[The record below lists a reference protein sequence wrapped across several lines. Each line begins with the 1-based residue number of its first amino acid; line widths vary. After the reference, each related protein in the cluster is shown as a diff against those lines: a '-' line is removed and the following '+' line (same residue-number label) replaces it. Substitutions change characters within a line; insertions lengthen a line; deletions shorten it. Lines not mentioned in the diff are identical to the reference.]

1 MVGRDGL
8 AVPLPQR
15 EPEHAMTPLL
25 EVEGLEVVYGHAIRA
40 IQGVSFAVGA
50 GQIVGLVGLNGAGK
64 TTTIRAI
71 SGFLPTENVRITD
84 GRMRFNGSSI
94 RGLRP
99 YEAAKLGIAV
109 VPERDKVFDTLTVRE
124 NLEIARV
131 GAVSRG
137 EGEGRCDRYHTVDD
151 IFDLFKPLAQ
161 RANLDAIFLSGG
173 ERQVLAIGAC
183 LLSSP
188 RLLIVDEA
196 SLGLAPIMRRQ
207 VLDTLAELNSGLG
220 LTVLIVDQDV
230 GGVLSIADHGYIL
243 ENGRVVF
250 AGTREQ
256 LLQHGDVKEF
266 YLGQKEE
273 RERGYRD
280 VKQYRRIRRWH

>member
-1 MVGRDGL
+1 
-8 AVPLPQR
+8 
-15 EPEHAMTPLL
+15 MTPLL

-40 IQGVSFAVGA
+40 IQGVSFTVGA

-99 YEAAKLGIAV
+99 YEASKLGIAV
-109 VPERDKVFDTLTVRE
+109 VPERDKVFDTLTVRD

-131 GAVSRG
+131 GAASRDA
-137 EGEGRCDRYHTVDD
+137 GEGRCDRYRSVDD
-151 IFDLFKPLAQ
+151 IFDLFKPLAR

-173 ERQVLAIGAC
+173 ERQMLAIGAC
-183 LLSSP
+183 LLSAP

-207 VLDTLAELNSGLG
+207 VLDMLAQLNSDLG

-273 RERGYRD
+273 RDRGYRD

>member
-1 MVGRDGL
+1 
-8 AVPLPQR
+8 
-15 EPEHAMTPLL
+15 MTPLL

-40 IQGVSFAVGA
+40 IQGVSFSVAE

-84 GRMRFNGSSI
+84 GRLRFAGTSI
-94 RGLRP
+94 LGLRP
-99 YEAAKLGIAV
+99 YQAAQLGIAV

-124 NLEIARV
+124 NLEIALV
-131 GAVSRG
+131 GAVSSS
-137 EGEGRCDRYHTVDD
+137 EGPGRCRRYRTIDD
-151 IFDLFKPLAQ
+151 IFGLFEPLAR
-161 RANLDAIFLSGG
+161 RANQEAILLSGG
-173 ERQVLAIGAC
+173 ERQMLAMGAC
-183 LLSSP
+183 LLCSP

-207 VLDTLAELNSGLG
+207 VLDMLAQLNSELG

-230 GGVLSIADHGYIL
+230 AGVLSIADHGYIL

-250 AGTREQ
+250 AGPRQQ

-280 VKQYRRIRRWH
+280 VKQYRRVRRWH